1 MSCCLQASMQ
11 VVALRMKVDDAALR
25 WFLTA
30 RWTTLLCALH
40 SAVPILCVYLQ
51 PAWCAEPPSV
61 A

>member
-1 MSCCLQASMQ
+1 MQ